1 MPTTPAT
8 QTVYSLVSTGAA
20 TYTLIPQWIF
30 QQADIRVYING
41 TLLDDTTYSV
51 DAITSG
57 DTASYSI
64 TFTTPPLVGVT
75 IAIVRGIEITEPD
88 NFAPGAPLTAAD
100 LNNKFDVNYILDND
114 LQYYSDNITPKYN
127 IPSLANGDL
136 TSKDLVLPQLS
147 TPAPGGT
154 PRVWAKDETGDIIDA
169 PLDPGG
175 KTAAE
180 LETELAENAD
190 ATGSGATMIGYFDT
204 LTSTPTNVQVALDET
219 PKYTDTTSQVVI
231 ANGLQSDHAPTAGLQ
246 YISSYDSGDPAT
258 KRCVIGFEG
267 GTGGDTITDIND
279 SQIQINAADGISI
292 ATDATAPVYWT
303 EGSPS
308 PTVPANGISDTIL
321 ATRGW
326 VAENTVIPVPSSGK
340 RVNKGCVH
348 RHYIHSDPGGTPSI
362 SISVT
367 ATVSDWTDGV
377 IPNDADPT
385 KVYVVVITNW
395 YTTAAPVTAMP
406 LASCMGAMLQTTPA
420 GVLNYTLTV
429 QAETLA
435 SPVPA
440 NQIDMLIIFDY
451 FE

>member
-8 QTVYSLVSTGAA
+8 QTVYSFVSTGAA

-64 TFTTPPLVGVT
+64 TFTTPPIVGAT
-75 IAIVRGIEITEPD
+75 IAIVRDIEISEPD

-100 LNNKFDVNYILDND
+100 LNNKFDVNFILDND

-127 IPSLANGDL
+127 IPSLVEGDL

-147 TPAPGGT
+147 TPGAGET

-204 LTSTPTNVQVALDET
+204 QTTTPSNVQTVLDTKAKYTGPTGKIVSGNGLTSDDSSAAATWV
-219 PKYTDTTSQVVI
+219 YTLPASGGYDRNIVLGKENLNFATYI
-231 ANGLQSDHAPTAGLQ
+231 QSKAVEV
-246 YISSYDSGDPAT
+246 
-258 KRCVIGFEG
+258 R
-267 GTGGDTITDIND
+267 TDIPGGAF
-279 SQIQINAADGISI
+279 SWA
-292 ATDATAPVYWT
+292 

-308 PTVPANGISDTIL
+308 PTVPATSFSDTTL

-326 VAENTVIPVPSSGK
+326 VAENTIAVVDTGGTK
-340 RVNKGCVH
+340 RISRGCVH
-348 RHYIHSDPGGTPSI
+348 RVYGHTEGGGGAGGV
-362 SISVT
+362 ISVT
-367 ATVSDWTDGV
+367 NTATVNTWTDGI
-377 IPNDADPT
+377 IPNTADPA
-385 KVYVVVITNW
+385 KVKAVVITNW
-395 YTTAAPVTAMP
+395 YITVPPVGAMP
-406 LASCMGAMLQTTPA
+406 LATCEAAMMQTTPG
-420 GVLNYTLTV
+420 GVLTYTLTV
-429 QAETLA
+429 EAVTLA
-435 SPVPA
+435 DPYPA